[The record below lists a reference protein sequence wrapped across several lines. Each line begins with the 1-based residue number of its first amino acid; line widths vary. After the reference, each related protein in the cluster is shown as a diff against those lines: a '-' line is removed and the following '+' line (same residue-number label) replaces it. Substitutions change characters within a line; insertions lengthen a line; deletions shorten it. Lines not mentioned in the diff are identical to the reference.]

1 MSGSQFSFLE
11 VEFVEQFEAAEKG
24 ERYALS
30 DPRTAMIHARRALE
44 SGVKWVYS
52 HDRALPQPYDSK
64 LNTLLNELAFK
75 ELGGGH
81 VFSVSKKIQLAGNK
95 AVHEAKP
102 PSELDAV
109 EVMSSLFRFC
119 LWLAVTYGRDAKP
132 DPGLTFNPH
141 GLMDHGKAEKASL
154 AERQELEEQ
163 LGREAEAAELE
174 RQRVAELTQT
184 VEVAVDDRYF
194 CSKADGHFGSLRTD
208 DAAADDDGPVRTP
221 RQRQSAVA
229 VDHPFAIKAGNR
241 RPGRTRSG
249 GNADFIRPAH
259 RRLGSGNL
267 NLLPVPDQS
276 AAGPDRSAMAM
287 PQWTAIWS
295 SSGRCARSLR
305 PSR

>member
-102 PSELDAV
+102 PSKLDAV

-119 LWLAVTYGRDAKP
+119 LWLAVTYARDKP
-132 DPGLTFNPH
+132 DPKLTFNPH
-141 GLMDHGKAEKASL
+141 GLLDHSKADKKSL
-154 AERQELEEQ
+154 EEGQELAAKLES
-163 LGREAEAAELE
+163 RAEAAELA
-174 RQRVAELTQT
+174 RQKAAVLAHT
-184 VEVAVDDRYF
+184 V
-194 CSKADGHFGSLRTD
+194 
-208 DAAADDDGPVRTP
+208 
-221 RQRQSAVA
+221 
-229 VDHPFAIKAGNR
+229 
-241 RPGRTRSG
+241 
-249 GNADFIRPAH
+249 
-259 RRLGSGNL
+259 
-267 NLLPVPDQS
+267 
-276 AAGPDRSAMAM
+276 
-287 PQWTAIWS
+287 
-295 SSGRCARSLR
+295 
-305 PSR
+305 